1 MNFTVHADEL
11 SGKSV
16 VVFEKVYKA
25 DENGE
30 PAGDPVA
37 THEDLNDVDQTVTFP
52 SIATELIDEKT
63 GNHRALAAKKVKHI
77 DHVKYTGLIV
87 GNEYTVKG
95 VLVDKTSGEKI
106 LDNGKEVAAQLT
118 FKAEKADGVVDLTFE
133 FDASALEGKSV
144 VAFEDLYKEDR
155 LIASHSDLSDKDQTI
170 EYPKIATELKDK
182 ATDSHTALAAEK
194 MELTDTVT
202 YTNLE
207 AGRKYSVKGILMDRE
222 TGEAL
227 KINNETVTAATEFT
241 PKDENG
247 TVELTFSINGLSLA
261 GKKVVAFETLYDDS
275 IELAIHADLNDEA
288 QTVIIP
294 GISTEFI
301 NNESNSHTA
310 EALNP
315 RNFTDTVLYKNL
327 DAGVEYTISGVLMD
341 KATGD
346 KLLIG
351 GKEVTAAKIFRPE
364 ETDGNVELAFEFDC
378 TSLAGKEVVAFEYLY
393 KDKQLIAY
401 HADIY
406 DKAQTVGFHKPG
418 ETPTPTPKTP
428 TPTPRSV
435 TPIPSTPRTPSRASV
450 VKTGDTQNVVVPV
463 LMLLGA
469 ACVLG
474 GIMLTVKKRKH

>member
-1 MNFTVHADEL
+1 MTYFRVTHL
-11 SGKSV
+11 SIWK
-16 VVFEKVYKA
+16 
-25 DENGE
+25 
-30 PAGDPVA
+30 
-37 THEDLNDVDQTVTFP
+37 
-52 SIATELIDEKT
+52 
-63 GNHRALAAKKVKHI
+63 
-77 DHVKYTGLIV
+77 
-87 GNEYTVKG
+87 
-95 VLVDKTSGEKI
+95 
-106 LDNGKEVAAQLT
+106 
-118 FKAEKADGVVDLTFE
+118 
-133 FDASALEGKSV
+133 
-144 VAFEDLYKEDR
+144 
-155 LIASHSDLSDKDQTI
+155 
-170 EYPKIATELKDK
+170 
-182 ATDSHTALAAEK
+182 
-194 MELTDTVT
+194 
-202 YTNLE
+202 
-207 AGRKYSVKGILMDRE
+207 
-222 TGEAL
+222 
-227 KINNETVTAATEFT
+227 
-241 PKDENG
+241 
-247 TVELTFSINGLSLA
+247 
-261 GKKVVAFETLYDDS
+261 
-275 IELAIHADLNDEA
+275 
-288 QTVIIP
+288 
-294 GISTEFI
+294 
-301 NNESNSHTA
+301 SNSHTA

-418 ETPTPTPKTP
+418 ETPTPTPKAP

-463 LMLLGA
+463 LMLLGS

-474 GIMLTVKKRKH
+474 GIMFTVKKRKH